1 MSQEKYNGNSASL
14 PTSTSTLIFP
24 AASLNL
30 SKSLSAI
37 SRSSH
42 SVINRL
48 ASIDCDSVF
57 VQKVAHHYKLPL
69 VANERCG
76 TWYIPPELRAG
87 SAYFKSTDG
96 HQGQWR
102 FSSRRLNLQVLDIV
116 GKNGGCILVD
126 STRRGKS
133 MPDALSKTVPVW
145 CAVMNRLLFKPE
157 HQDLRLYT
165 PEDVVSLSEHAQ
177 IEARLDRF
185 LDEAKRLQL
194 DLSALRRK
202 ISKPLRPVWIT
213 PDTFLPDL
221 STQPFH
227 HPIICLTAS
236 RLPSN
241 PDDPSN
247 AYIQGAAD
255 DSEFWFRGL
264 APAHFWEHRKTLLLA
279 AEDELSHLIQ
289 SLLDAPQTTPTYQLS
304 PVVLIKPTE
313 SIYIAPIDSLSTW
326 PAGDWDA
333 IVICAPSL
341 PLDESEEI
349 AKTRTDQPRPKILH
363 LHCPKGGKLGSRA
376 LRSHLHRVSPFIESI
391 LLDRS
396 PQHPPQAE
404 PPQPKILFACL
415 TGTDLA
421 AGAALVALCL
431 CIDEDGK
438 LSKNN
443 TNNMA
448 GGNEHTTGGI
458 INKVSVRRRLAWITQ
473 SKSDANPSR
482 ETLKAVN
489 SCLIGR

>member
-1 MSQEKYNGNSASL
+1 MSQEEHNSKSAAL
-14 PTSTSTLIFP
+14 PTCTSTLIFP
-24 AASLNL
+24 SASLNL
-30 SKSLSAI
+30 SKSLASI
-37 SRSSH
+37 SRSNH

-48 ASIDCDSVF
+48 ASIDCDSIF
-57 VQKVAHHYKLPL
+57 VQKIAHHYKLPL

-76 TWYIPPELRAG
+76 TWYIPPELKAG

-116 GKNGGCILVD
+116 GRNGGCILVD

-133 MPDALSKTVPVW
+133 MPDALSKTVPIW
-145 CAVMNRLLFKPE
+145 CLVMNRLLFE
-157 HQDLRLYT
+157 HDSQDLGLHT
-165 PEDVVSLSEHAQ
+165 PEDIVSPSEHAQ

-194 DLSALRRK
+194 DLSALREK
-202 ISKPLRPVWIT
+202 ISKPLGPVWIT

-221 STQPFH
+221 GVQTSH

-247 AYIQGAAD
+247 SYIQGAAD

-264 APAHFWEHRKTLLLA
+264 APSHFWEHRQSLLLST
-279 AEDELSHLIQ
+279 EDELPHLIQ
-289 SLLDAPQTTPTYQLS
+289 SLLNAPRTNPTCTLS
-304 PVVLIKPTE
+304 STILIKPTK
-313 SIYIAPIDSLSTW
+313 SIFIAPIDSVSTRPKGNW
-326 PAGDWDA
+326 EA
-333 IVICAPSL
+333 IVICAPTS
-341 PLDESEEI
+341 PFDECEEN
-349 AKTRTDQPRPKILH
+349 AKTHPKKPRTKILH
-363 LHCPKGGKLGSRA
+363 LPCPKGGKLGSRA
-376 LRSHLHRVSPFIESI
+376 LRAHLHRVPPFIESVI
-391 LLDRS
+391 QHPSERS
-396 PQHPPQAE
+396 PPQ
-404 PPQPKILFACL
+404 IVFACL

-431 CIDEDGK
+431 CIDEDGT
-438 LSKNN
+438 LISNA
-443 TNNMA
+443 A
-448 GGNEHTTGGI
+448 GKEHAG
-458 INKVSVRRRLAWITQ
+458 INKTSVRQRLAWITQ
-473 SKSDANPSR
+473 SKNDANPSR